1 MRLSEHFDSSEFA
14 CRCKRGPE
22 CDAPLLPAQALV
34 EGLERLRGAYGRP
47 IQISSGS
54 RCEPW
59 NRFVGG
65 VQDSEHLTGEGADLV
80 ADTAQARYTL
90 LSLILTQHLFRR
102 VGVAA
107 RFLHVGVSSA
117 HPQDVCWVYPA
128 RD

>member
-1 MRLSEHFDSSEFA
+1 MRLSEHFSSEEFT
-14 CRCKRGPE
+14 CRCQRGPA
-22 CDAPLLPAQALV
+22 CNAPTLPTQALV
-34 EGLERLRGAYGRP
+34 EGLERLRVAHGHA
-47 IQISSGS
+47 IHITSGI

-65 VQDSEHLTGEGADLV
+65 VQGSEHLTGEGADIL